1 MAIKNNSD
9 FDAAELSK
17 KAEHISFHRR
27 HAEFHLPGKT
37 GFHNEHPA
45 TEASADQDNNSAG
58 NVNSGVDNI
67 LIKDTSAHI
76 APQSVAENK
85 DVPDSNDVSSRYL
98 LFAKHGLSFKQ
109 RVRLFPGLG
118 YFLAWCLALLRLP
131 RMRQGIISLHGQAD
145 ALDEFVKQLIQKHGQ
160 LTQKHDQLVHR
171 HEALQRAHQVV
182 EDQVNELNSLK
193 IGLRLQRYD
202 ALDVGDRLM
211 KFDRLQ
217 IGRQL
222 KSVNQ
227 LVRENEAAD
236 TRKQT
241 REKALLARINVLE
254 QALHSQTALVSGQLN
269 TRQDQSENAGLGQ
282 NSAAPENSKKFDH
295 DRFYVEFEALFR
307 GTREDIKERLK
318 AYLPYLE
325 HISAQ
330 PKGQRLAVVDVGCG
344 RGEWLEL
351 MDEQDIPA
359 TGVDMN
365 AAMVDACLARGF
377 AARCDDAIAYLRELP
392 EGSIAAVTGFHII
405 EHLPFEIL
413 IALFDAALH
422 ALAPGGVII
431 FETPNP
437 ENLMVGAC
445 NFYYDPTHLHPIV
458 PQVAQFMA
466 RQRGFSKAEI
476 LRLHPFPEDHQLH
489 GGTEVEAVINKALF
503 GPQDYAVIGW
513 K

>member
-17 KAEHISFHRR
+17 KAEHLSFHRR
-27 HAEFHLPGKT
+27 RAEFQLPKKT
-37 GFHNEHPA
+37 GFHSEYAA
-45 TEASADQDNNSAG
+45 TLVSVDQDSNATG
-58 NVNSGVDNI
+58 NTNLTLENKPVENVPSHSV
-67 LIKDTSAHI
+67 
-76 APQSVAENK
+76 PQSVAEK
-85 DVPDSNDVSSRYL
+85 PGIADSHHTASRYL
-98 LFAKHGLSFKQ
+98 LFAQSGLSLKQ

-118 YFLAWCLALLRLP
+118 YFLAWCNALLRLP
-131 RMRQGIISLHGQAD
+131 RMRQEIISLHRQAD
-145 ALDEFVKQLIQKHGQ
+145 VLDTLLRQ
-160 LTQKHDQLVHR
+160 LTQKHDQLMH
-171 HEALQRAHQVV
+171 LHQVV
-182 EDQVNELNSLK
+182 ADQVNELNALK

-211 KFDRLQ
+211 KLDRLQ

-227 LVRENEAAD
+227 LMRENEAAD

-241 REKALLARINVLE
+241 REIALLARISALE
-254 QALHSQTALVSGQLN
+254 QALHSQHTELTPDQLKAWQARAENASSGQSSLVHA
-269 TRQDQSENAGLGQ
+269 T
-282 NSAAPENSKKFDH
+282 SKDFDH

-318 AYLPYLE
+318 VYLPYLE
-325 HISAQ
+325 HISNQ
-330 PKGQRLAVVDVGCG
+330 PKNERLAVVDVGCG

-351 MDEQDIPA
+351 MDEQHIPA

-392 EGSIAAVTGFHII
+392 AGSIAAVTGFHII

-489 GGTEVEAVINKALF
+489 GGTDVEAAVNKALF